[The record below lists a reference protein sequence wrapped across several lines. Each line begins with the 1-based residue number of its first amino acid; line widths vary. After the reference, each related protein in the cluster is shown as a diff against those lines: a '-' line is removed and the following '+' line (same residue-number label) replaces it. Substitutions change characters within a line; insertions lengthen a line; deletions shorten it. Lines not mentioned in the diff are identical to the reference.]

1 MPGRERVKAGVIK
14 EQAEQKQRG
23 RSRGQT
29 QEDRSPKL
37 ALLCYLGEKEVH
49 PYLPI
54 QHTSDHS
61 SN

>member
-23 RSRGQT
+23 RRRGQT

-37 ALLCYLGEKEVH
+37 AVLCYLGEKEV
-49 PYLPI
+49 PTISPNSVY
-54 QHTSDHS
+54 Q
-61 SN
+61 

>member
-37 ALLCYLGEKEVH
+37 AVLCYLGGKKEV
-49 PYLPI
+49 PPI
-54 QHTSDHS
+54 SPS
-61 SN
+61 SVDQ